1 MNEQTNTTQETS
13 AGKEAQQEVSTNSNA
28 EQTKPEE
35 SGAAPGE
42 TQSEQVDFAQMYD
55 MLTERDN
62 TIKNLKTEV
71 AELKKTNTNL
81 LLKVNAAASAG
92 ATALKD
98 PFENFVDAMVK
109 R

>member
-1 MNEQTNTTQETS
+1 MNEQTNPTQEAS
-13 AGKEAQQEVSTNSNA
+13 AGKETQQEVGTNSNA

-35 SGAAPGE
+35 SGTASGKE
-42 TQSEQVDFAQMYD
+42 KSEQVDFAQMYD

-62 TIKNLKTEV
+62 TIKDLRTEV